1 MRRWCAP
8 TLPIR
13 ARGGRPLRTKFART
27 STYHDNDEERDDE
40 RNSATPPFHHGGLR
54 STQSVARAYAD
65 GSVRSAEQHGIR
77 RGDIAVA
84 LAAFL
89 SVVYRRG
96 AVARRGRDYPGVAH
110 HAAGPPRQII
120 TGPRRDGSIASL
132 T

>member
-1 MRRWCAP
+1 
-8 TLPIR
+8 LPIR

-40 RNSATPPFHHGGLR
+40 RNRATPPFHHGGLR
-54 STQSVARAYAD
+54 STQSVASAYAD
-65 GSVRSAEQHGIR
+65 GSVRSAAQHGIR
-77 RGDIAVA
+77 RGDIAMA

-89 SVVYRRG
+89 SVVRRRG

-110 HAAGPPRQII
+110 HAAGTPWQIV
-120 TGPRRDGSIASL
+120 TGPRRDGSVASM